1 MAQIPS
7 APPVFRLGQQLL
19 LLLIDP
25 LPAFWLLGTSIS
37 KSAPKPNNG
46 DVNGKTI
53 ENHVEQCWMKSLGFP
68 ISLVK
73 TDEKLATIR
82 PPSSPSWP

>member
-7 APPVFRLGQQLL
+7 AQHPTCISPGPAAAVASDRSSPSVLAPWNKDSSANPPQNPTMEML
-19 LLLIDP
+19 
-25 LPAFWLLGTSIS
+25 
-37 KSAPKPNNG
+37 N

-68 ISLVK
+68 FL
-73 TDEKLATIR
+73 L
-82 PPSSPSWP
+82 